1 MSSDNCQTTTSGYID
16 NSVDYSA
23 KSSSETKPPTC
34 DANKTN
40 AKNCFNQEKET
51 TSNCNIHSRRSPECS
66 QTPVSSPITN
76 SSTISSSSQM
86 EDVFMPSSPPKAS
99 SSPISF
105 RNDLSKQSIRSTKH
119 ENIILETPRNVRESS
134 VKDSDK
140 TDYIALRSPKSSSI
154 QGSVTIRALNESNK
168 SEVESE
174 NIEIDNISVK
184 TDSKELRY
192 DSNDKSEDFVSISWS
207 EQDSKDDESDS
218 EHHQRQYKKGDTP
231 TEVFKVA
238 ALYVT

>member
-23 KSSSETKPPTC
+23 KSSSETKQPTY
-34 DANKTN
+34 DAQQTN
-40 AKNCFNQEKET
+40 AKSCFNQENET
-51 TSNCNIHSRRSPECS
+51 PSNCNIHSRRSPESS

-86 EDVFMPSSPPKAS
+86 DDVFMPSSPPKAS

-105 RNDLSKQSIRSTKH
+105 RNDLSKQSVRST
-119 ENIILETPRNVRESS
+119 ENKNNIFETSNNVRESS
-134 VKDSDK
+134 VKDSDRP
-140 TDYIALRSPKSSSI
+140 DYIALRSPKSSSI

-174 NIEIDNISVK
+174 NLEIDNISVK

-192 DSNDKSEDFVSISWS
+192 DSNDKSEDFVSIRWS

-218 EHHQRQYKKGDTP
+218 EHQRQYKKGDTP

>member
-1 MSSDNCQTTTSGYID
+1 MSSDNSQTTTSSYID

-23 KSSSETKPPTC
+23 KCSSETKQPTC
-34 DANKTN
+34 DVNKTN
-40 AKNCFNQEKET
+40 AKSFFNQDKEI
-51 TSNCNIHSRRSPECS
+51 TSNCDIHSRRSPECS
-66 QTPVSSPITN
+66 QTPASSPITN

-105 RNDLSKQSIRSTKH
+105 RNDLSKQSVRSTKNKN
-119 ENIILETPRNVRESS
+119 NIFETPNNVRESS

-140 TDYIALRSPKSSSI
+140 PDDYIALRSPKSSSI

-192 DSNDKSEDFVSISWS
+192 DSDDKSENFVSISWS

-218 EHHQRQYKKGDTP
+218 EHQRQYKKGDTP

>member
-1 MSSDNCQTTTSGYID
+1 MSSDNIQTTTSSYIG
-16 NSVDYSA
+16 NSVDHSA
-23 KSSSETKPPTC
+23 NTSSETKQPTC
-34 DANKTN
+34 DVNKTN
-40 AKNCFNQEKET
+40 AKSFFNQDKEI
-51 TSNCNIHSRRSPECS
+51 TSNCDIHSRRSPECS
-66 QTPVSSPITN
+66 QTPASSPITN

-105 RNDLSKQSIRSTKH
+105 RNDLSKQSVRSTNNKN
-119 ENIILETPRNVRESS
+119 NIFETSNNVRESS
-134 VKDSDK
+134 VKDSD
-140 TDYIALRSPKSSSI
+140 TPDYIALRSPKSSSI